1 MTRDEAD
8 KIVED
13 RIFSGE
19 PFTFLTLQMLCE
31 NVEGMKDGWR
41 VADVAMQ
48 RNRRKGFTTFHRQ
61 GREVIWQLTPK
72 GQTEAKNR
80 AKQSADPA
88 PQPRP

>member
-1 MTRDEAD
+1 MTRDEAN

-19 PFTFLTLQMLCE
+19 PFTFMDLQFLCE
-31 NVEGMKDGWR
+31 DVEGMKDGWR

-61 GREVIWQLTPK
+61 GREVIWNLTPK
-72 GQTEAKNR
+72 GKTEAKNR
-80 AKQSADPA
+80 AKQVNEPDA
-88 PQPRP
+88 QPRP